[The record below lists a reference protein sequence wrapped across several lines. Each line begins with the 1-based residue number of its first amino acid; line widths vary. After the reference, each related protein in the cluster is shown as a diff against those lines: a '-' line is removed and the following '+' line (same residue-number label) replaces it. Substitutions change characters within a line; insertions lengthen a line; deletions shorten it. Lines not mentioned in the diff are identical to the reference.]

1 VSTPTSE
8 SEGRWDPLA
17 GDLADPTCFL
27 TSGEEVFWA
36 QPRAAW
42 RLGVAAGPDP
52 HRSLLVLRIDP
63 PAIGQ
68 RFGLGGEDVSEVVV
82 TPVSPRDSVDP
93 LRLPVDVHLLLP
105 RRPWTPDVERLG
117 EADLSLVGR
126 AKLVSTW
133 SQAEALDRRMQ
144 RMNGPRV

>member
-1 VSTPTSE
+1 MSTRPSE
-8 SEGRWDPLA
+8 QRWDPLA
-17 GDLADPTCFL
+17 GDLAEPDCFL
-27 TSGEEVFWA
+27 TSGEEVFWS

-68 RFGLGGEDVSEVVV
+68 RFGLGGEDVREIVV
-82 TPVSPRDSVDP
+82 TPVTRRDSVDP
-93 LRLPVDVHLLLP
+93 LRPPVDVHLLLP
-105 RRPWTPDVERLG
+105 RRPWTPDVDRLG

-126 AKLVSTW
+126 GKLVSTW
-133 SQAEALDRRMQ
+133 AEAEAVDRSMQ

>member
-8 SEGRWDPLA
+8 RRWDPLA
-17 GDLADPTCFL
+17 GDLAEPTCFL
-27 TSGEEVFWA
+27 TSGEDVFWS

-68 RFGLGGEDVSEVVV
+68 GFGLGGEDVREVVV
-82 TPVSPRDSVDP
+82 TPVTPRDSVDP

-105 RRPWTPDVERLG
+105 RRPWSPGTERL
-117 EADLSLVGR
+117 EREDLRLVSR
-126 AKLVSTW
+126 ARLVSTW
-133 SQAEALDRRMQ
+133 SQAQALDRSMQ
-144 RMNGPRV
+144 RMNGPRR